1 MATGDSDDTDW
12 HVYSVKVKDDLDDRI
27 DQYKESGGYSTNSE
41 VVRALIRKGLNAT
54 ESEGKVTL
62 PILGMWIGS
71 LLIAVTVEWN
81 LQTINPDWM
90 ALVGFVLVAVA
101 AAYSYLQD

>member
-1 MATGDSDDTDW
+1 MGTDDSDGTDW
-12 HVYSVKVKDDLDDRI
+12 HVYSVKVKDDLESRI
-27 DQYKESGGYSTNSE
+27 EQYKESGDYSTNSE

-54 ESEGKVTL
+54 ESGGKITL
-62 PILGMWIGS
+62 PILGMWFGS

-90 ALVGFVLVAVA
+90 ALFGFGLLVIGAG
-101 AAYSYLQD
+101 YSYLQE